1 MAFSPET
8 FLSNIKAKDGLAR
21 PAKFEVILPIPK
33 YINNFIESSLLEKIF
48 NLPNVIIADVTQAVN
63 DILGKKDTDAQ
74 SITSNAAM
82 SRYLAL
88 QCESAELPG
97 KTLMTMDGKV
107 YGPVFKVPYYTQY
120 EDMQMSFLC
129 TNEFYERKLFE
140 RWIEAINPTDT
151 YNVRFPKDEATRY
164 LTNIKIVQYDDFIK
178 KIFVVELIDAFPVGI
193 AAQPLSWQDDNF
205 HRLNVRFAYTKYKVI
220 YEGSYDLVAAAAEY
234 FGAKGS
240 RLFDNTVNAGVSN
253 ILNKIF

>member
-33 YINNFIESSLLEKIF
+33 YINDFIETSLLEKIF
-48 NLPNVIIADVTQAVN
+48 NLPNVLIADITTAVN
-63 DILGKKDTDAQ
+63 DLLGKKQDSVQAT
-74 SITSNAAM
+74 TSNPSM

-88 QCESAELPG
+88 QCETAELPG

-107 YGPVFKVPYYTQY
+107 YGPTFKVPYYTQY
-120 EDMQMSFLC
+120 EDMQMTFLC

-151 YNVRFPKDEATRY
+151 YNMRYAKDDETRY
-164 LTNIKIVQYDDFIK
+164 LTNIKVVQYDDFIK
-178 KIFVVELIDAFPVGI
+178 KIFVVELIDAFPIGI

-205 HRLNVRFAYTKYKVI
+205 HRLNVRFAYTKYRVI